1 VHDSQPLY
9 NDYRKLRVRNGEGT
23 FQLSHV
29 DEFVD
34 EMLTKD
40 FLCNIALPRIPT
52 RWTLEASTRLEPRI
66 SALEDFEELEVRLCA
81 NHHLCDNCRPIRTRL
96 ACPFLVWHL
105 RNQTEATFHQ
115 TAEFMTSL
123 PFALLLGG
131 CEVAGGRSGAGGSR
145 GGGARE
151 AGARGDF
158 RAGARAR
165 TGARRWRPFAW
176 AACPRWQTRR

>member
-1 VHDSQPLY
+1 MGDEGGCACDGHGHDSQPLY

-66 SALEDFEELEVRLCA
+66 SALEDFEEELEVRVFESSLVRQLLSDSHTSSA
-81 NHHLCDNCRPIRTRL
+81 SIHRWPASPQPSLDCRRR
-96 ACPFLVWHL
+96 
-105 RNQTEATFHQ
+105 RR
-115 TAEFMTSL
+115 
-123 PFALLLGG
+123 ALSTKQ
-131 CEVAGGRSGAGGSR
+131 RY
-145 GGGARE
+145 
-151 AGARGDF
+151 
-158 RAGARAR
+158 
-165 TGARRWRPFAW
+165 
-176 AACPRWQTRR
+176 